1 MPSRRVFL
9 TKAAVAAAALSATV
23 GATKI
28 AEAAQP
34 DPASSP
40 HAKKPVA
47 PHTPAR
53 PAPAAPRHPAKV
65 ARELAAYLAATL
77 PQAHLSPEMTEK
89 IALDINDNLAINKAF
104 RNRKKR
110 DLPPPDFIF
119 TAADGD
125 QS

>member
-9 TKAAVAAAALSATV
+9 TKAAVAAAVLSATV

-34 DPASSP
+34 DPVSSP

-47 PHTPAR
+47 PHAR
-53 PAPAAPRHPAKV
+53 PAPAAARHPAKV

-77 PQAHLSPEMTEK
+77 PQARLSPEMTEK

-119 TAADGD
+119 TAADGE
-125 QS
+125 QA